1 MTAASPPAEID
12 RGQGFV
18 EVAERCWVARYEF
31 LDLNVGVVAGD
42 RGLLVVDTH
51 ASEVEARKVVEQVR
65 RLGAGDVV
73 AVVNT
78 HEHFDHCFG
87 NVVFGEEYDGLQLFA
102 HETAAAGLLTTGRAL
117 QDEARADPSDPR
129 HAEIAVTRIV
139 VPNPTVS
146 STRVI
151 DLGDRLVELVH
162 PGRGHTAG
170 DAVVR
175 VRDADV
181 LFAGDLPARVAG
193 HGGPVG
199 RPARGLTGGGSG
211 ARATSGP

>member
-12 RGQGFV
+12 PEQGFV

-31 LDLNVGVVAGD
+31 LDVNVGVVAGA

-51 ASEVEARKVVEQVR
+51 ASEAEARRVVEQVR

-87 NVVFGEEYDGLQLFA
+87 NVVFGEEYDGLQPFA

-181 LFAGDLPARVAG
+181 LFAGDQPARVAG
-193 HGGPVG
+193 HGGPVDS
-199 RPARGLTGGGSG
+199 A
-211 ARATSGP
+211 

>member
-1 MTAASPPAEID
+1 
-12 RGQGFV
+12 
-18 EVAERCWVARYEF
+18 
-31 LDLNVGVVAGD
+31 
-42 RGLLVVDTH
+42 
-51 ASEVEARKVVEQVR
+51 
-65 RLGAGDVV
+65 V

-181 LFAGDLPARVAG
+181 LFAGDQPARVAG
-193 HGGPVG
+193 HGGPVDSACSG
-199 RPARGLTGGGSG
+199 THLWWFRGTGDQWTVTSFSSSATASAWLPRRSAISRAGGFLS
-211 ARATSGP
+211 RKR